1 MAKYD
6 ISSYLSHLVHHPFMD
21 LDITTGFPSIFSR
34 AYHSHLSQHVSDFEP
49 HSSSFS
55 SSPIP
60 SCVLPQFH
68 PLMVRHA
75 DHPQQQI
82 TARINNNSS
91 SANTTASGSNSNSS
105 TGLSFENITPS
116 AEAAAVAMQQVLTN
130 ISAASGGNEER
141 ETPVDNT
148 LGGAQR
154 NRGGCPILSI
164 VFSHS
169 YLYGT

>member
-1 MAKYD
+1 M
-6 ISSYLSHLVHHPFMD
+6 SSYLFHLVHPFMD
-21 LDITTGFPSIFSR
+21 LDITAGFPSIFSR

-49 HSSSFS
+49 HTSSFS
-55 SSPIP
+55 SSSPVP

-82 TARINNNSS
+82 TARINNNT
-91 SANTTASGSNSNSS
+91 SAANATTSGSNSNSNS

-141 ETPVDNT
+141 EPPVDNT

-154 NRGGCPILSI
+154 MRGKSSVLKDPLSDDYTVI
-164 VFSHS
+164 ESLH
-169 YLYGT
+169 L